1 MSVSSN
7 VIKCNDDL
15 YTYNEEVERGQTKKK
30 KNNEKT
36 ICMIWYSAPEGAVFL
51 ACLLFYWRKRRPMR
65 SSGECASVCA
75 CVRACVR
82 VRVCVCVSSEISKI
96 LYLCCIKGN
105 YSNFIH
111 FNFLP
116 LVCGAR
122 G

>member
-65 SSGECASVCA
+65 SSGECASVC
-75 CVRACVR
+75 VRACVY
-82 VRVCVCVSSEISKI
+82 VCVCVCPLKFLKFCTSVVSKGTTPTSYI
-96 LYLCCIKGN
+96 LTSY
-105 YSNFIH
+105 H
-111 FNFLP
+111 
-116 LVCGAR
+116 
-122 G
+122 